1 MVYNRN
7 TKLVSFAA
15 LNFWNCLLSGYFK
28 ILTLVKL
35 KLVLTWHDNR
45 GNFFKVVASLRGSL
59 NITFE
64 VPMFLYSG
72 TSIINGE
79 ALSDSDLK
87 PACRL
92 LETWI
97 LQYYIENRKGKDDI
111 QEILLKKQTKQNAGA
126 RMSDWLAWIF
136 WHESCGTLI

>member
-1 MVYNRN
+1 M
-7 TKLVSFAA
+7 KPKFA
-15 LNFWNCLLSGYFK
+15 
-28 ILTLVKL
+28 
-35 KLVLTWHDNR
+35 LTWHDNR

-92 LETWI
+92 L
-97 LQYYIENRKGKDDI
+97 
-111 QEILLKKQTKQNAGA
+111 
-126 RMSDWLAWIF
+126 
-136 WHESCGTLI
+136 GT